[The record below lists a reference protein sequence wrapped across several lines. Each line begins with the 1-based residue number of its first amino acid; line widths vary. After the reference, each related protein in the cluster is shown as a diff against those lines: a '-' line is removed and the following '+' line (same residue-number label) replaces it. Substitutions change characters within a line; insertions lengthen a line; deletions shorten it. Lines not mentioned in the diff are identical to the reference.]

1 MKTIF
6 KYKSGYI
13 IKQNKAGNYIIYSGK
28 LKLNYEPDD
37 LKDARFYVWCMT
49 H

>member
-13 IKQNKAGNYIIYSGK
+13 IKQNKAGDFIIYKGK
-28 LKLNYEPDD
+28 IRLDYIPDD
-37 LKDARFYVWCMT
+37 KKDARFYIWCMT